1 MKRNIINT
9 IKFITNTNV
18 LLTTIIIFLS
28 FLTFLNYT
36 HYSKNKLMFY
46 SFIIGFILAIL
57 ILRLINYI
65 LEKGSV
71 KMDKEHFN
79 MIENAL
85 KKEHER
91 KN

>member
-1 MKRNIINT
+1 MKKNIINI
-9 IKFITNTNV
+9 IKFTTNINV
-18 LLTTIIIFLS
+18 LLTTIIICLS

-36 HYSKNKLMFY
+36 HYSKNQLMFS
-46 SFIIGFILAIL
+46 SFIIGFNLALL
-57 ILRLINYI
+57 IIRLISYI
-65 LEKGSV
+65 LEKRSV
-71 KMDKEHFN
+71 KMDKEVFN